1 MHMERTAPVWLLL
14 AYSLP
19 KEPSRYRVSV
29 WRRLRK
35 LGAIYLSEGFWVLP
49 NLDSLKPDLE
59 SVIKEVQSSGGTAS
73 AFVSSDFDPEQAGRL
88 EARFLDARNEE
99 YSELQGQQAKF
110 LLHVEHAHST
120 RRYTF
125 AEVEELEE
133 ELAKLEH
140 WLAEIRERDVFRSPE
155 YEKTAL
161 SLGEARKL
169 LESFT
174 EVTYAEVG
182 EKPPSDLAPG
192 H

>member
-1 MHMERTAPVWLLL
+1 MERTAPTWLLL

-19 KEPSRYRVSV
+19 KEPSRYRVAV

-35 LGAIYLSEGFWVLP
+35 LGAIYLTEGFWVLP
-49 NLDSLKPDLE
+49 NLEALKPDLE
-59 SVIKEVQSSGGTAS
+59 SVIKEVQSFGGTAS
-73 AFVSSDFDPEQAGRL
+73 AFVSSDFDPLQAGRL
-88 EARFLDARNEE
+88 EARFFDARNEE

-110 LLHVEHAHST
+110 VSHVEHAHST

-125 AEVEELEE
+125 PEVEELEE

-140 WLAEIRERDVFRSPE
+140 WLSEIRERDVFGSPE

-169 LESFT
+169 LESCLLYT
-174 EVTYAEVG
+174 S
-182 EKPPSDLAPG
+182 PSPRDS
-192 H
+192 